1 MAKYNIKVCMGSSC
15 FARGNLQNLSFLEEY
30 IKENNL
36 DADIELIGGLCEE
49 KCESGPNI
57 YINDN
62 FYNEVDED
70 KLKQILEGLMIK

>member
-1 MAKYNIKVCMGSSC
+1 MEN
-15 FARGNLQNLSFLEEY
+15 Y

-36 DADIELIGGLCEE
+36 DADVELIGGLCQE

-57 YINDN
+57 YINDE

>member
-1 MAKYNIKVCMGSSC
+1 MAKYNIKGCMGRSC